1 MMFTLLLCV
10 TYEITNLVL
19 SLIAISLITAVRTE
33 KQGTSTLVMPHL
45 PLKTLH
51 MLDITNYS

>member
-1 MMFTLLLCV
+1 MFTLLLCV

-45 PLKTLH
+45 PLETLH
-51 MLDITNYS
+51 MLDITN